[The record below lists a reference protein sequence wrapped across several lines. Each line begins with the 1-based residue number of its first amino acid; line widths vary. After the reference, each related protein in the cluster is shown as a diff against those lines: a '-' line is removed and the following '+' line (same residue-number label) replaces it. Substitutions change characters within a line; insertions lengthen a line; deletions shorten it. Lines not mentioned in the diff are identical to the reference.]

1 MSSKLRIF
9 SIDITEKNNRQI
21 QIFEE
26 IAYIAKS
33 DLIDK
38 LEDRGHQYWHCES
51 ECGSTFEL
59 LGKDIL
65 EFAGEIISCD
75 INFEWLLIDTDDF
88 YRCEVSW

>member
-21 QIFEE
+21 QVLEE
-26 IAYIAKS
+26 IAYIAKP
-33 DLIDK
+33 DLIEK
-38 LEDRGHQYWHCES
+38 LEDRGHRYWHCES
-51 ECGSTFEL
+51 GCGSTFEL

-75 INFEWLLIDTDDF
+75 IGFEWLLIDEEEF